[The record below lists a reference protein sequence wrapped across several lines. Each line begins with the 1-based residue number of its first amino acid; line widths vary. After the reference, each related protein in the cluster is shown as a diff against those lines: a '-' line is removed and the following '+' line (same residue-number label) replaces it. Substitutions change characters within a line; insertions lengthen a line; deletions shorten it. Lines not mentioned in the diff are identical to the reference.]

1 MIAANRR
8 RMGASLIISAIE
20 AGAPM
25 TAKKMWIRKVPTSWA
40 PEMFPKNFGKKEA
53 SAVVIVVISRY

>member
-1 MIAANRR
+1 MI
-8 RMGASLIISAIE
+8 SSTE

-25 TAKKMWIRKVPTSWA
+25 TAKKMWIRKVPISWA
-40 PEMFPKNFGKKEA
+40 PEMLPKNCGKKVA